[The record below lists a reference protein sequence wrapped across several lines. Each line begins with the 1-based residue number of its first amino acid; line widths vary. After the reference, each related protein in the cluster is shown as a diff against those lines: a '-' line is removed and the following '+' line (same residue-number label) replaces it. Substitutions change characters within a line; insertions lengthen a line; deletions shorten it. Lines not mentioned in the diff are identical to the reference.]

1 MGKCEIIKLFKIH
14 DDICRHEFVTVFHPY
29 KQISSYER
37 YLKYCETQKTQV
49 DNISDSK
56 QPESLEEDAPRHN
69 TFPPNPPDAS
79 LRRKII
85 NNFCNAT
92 KPSTFEEAGC
102 AVCGALTLQ
111 TKLSDLTSLNIDLSV
126 LNTAGLGF
134 TRKERKYSAEP
145 ISEIDGPIIDTSC
158 HYICISCKDK
168 VRHKKMPKFALARG
182 LWLGEIPDQL
192 QQLSFA
198 EKLLI
203 GRVRHNRCVVHVAK
217 GMHKMIA
224 NAVTFEHPMQNIYT
238 VLPPP
243 IEEMDE
249 VLAFIFTGPC
259 QPTEDDFRR
268 IPLLVRRNKVAKALE
283 WLKLNHRDY
292 ADLEIS
298 HKNLESYP
306 EDSPPVV
313 INY

>member
-1 MGKCEIIKLFKIH
+1 VRLKKL
-14 DDICRHEFVTVFHPY
+14 
-29 KQISSYER
+29 
-37 YLKYCETQKTQV
+37 
-49 DNISDSK
+49 
-56 QPESLEEDAPRHN
+56 
-69 TFPPNPPDAS
+69 
-79 LRRKII
+79 
-85 NNFCNAT
+85 
-92 KPSTFEEAGC
+92 
-102 AVCGALTLQ
+102 
-111 TKLSDLTSLNIDLSV
+111 
-126 LNTAGLGF
+126 
-134 TRKERKYSAEP
+134 
-145 ISEIDGPIIDTSC
+145 
-158 HYICISCKDK
+158 
-168 VRHKKMPKFALARG
+168 PKFALARG
-182 LWLGEIPDQL
+182 LWLGEIQDEL
-192 QQLSFA
+192 QQLSFG

-203 GRVRHNRCVVHVAK
+203 GRVRHNRCVVRVAK

-224 NAVTFEHPMQNIYT
+224 NAVTFEHPMQKIYT

-268 IPLLVRRNKVAKALE
+268 ILLLVRRNKVAKALE

-292 ADLEIS
+292 ADLKIS